1 MTDRILVA
9 GPSIT
14 EREVELTAEAVR
26 NACGPKCFEMV
37 ARFERAV
44 ADYCGRQY
52 AVSTPNCTM
61 ALTLTLAALGIGPGD
76 EVIVPDVTWI
86 GSVAPIVHLGA
97 TPVLVDIRRDTW
109 CIDVAA
115 VERAIGPKTKAIIGV
130 DLYGS
135 MCDWGALELAVFDA
149 CGYPNDVALIEDAAE
164 SIGSRYKGRPS
175 GSFGLASVFS
185 FHGTKTVSTGEGGMV
200 LTDDPDLYARLS
212 VLRDQGR
219 PTGDR
224 RYEFTEFGY
233 KARMSP
239 VAAATGVA
247 QMERIDELV
256 AHKRRIFGW
265 YRERLKGSMNVEPA
279 GTLNSYWMTSFMPDI
294 GPDKFTLMAAMDAR
308 NIDVRPFFSKLS
320 SLPVFKDRPESRRFI
335 GRGGDTGPVTW
346 SEWWSH
352 GVNLP
357 SGAQVTEDIADQVC
371 DALRTVLHS
380 QQAAA

>member
-1 MTDRILVA
+1 MNRILVA

-26 NACGPKCFEMV
+26 NSCGPKCFEMV
-37 ARFERAV
+37 ARFEQAV

-109 CIDVAA
+109 CVDTGAA
-115 VERAIGPKTKAIIGV
+115 RRAIGPKTKAIIGV

-135 MCDWGALELAVFDA
+135 TCDWLILDRLAWEH
-149 CGYPNDVALIEDAAE
+149 GISLIEDAAE
-164 SIGSRYKGRPS
+164 AIGSTHRNYKAGA
-175 GSFGLASVFS
+175 FGDASVFS

-219 PTGDR
+219 PIGDR

-239 VAAATGVA
+239 VAAAMGVA

-279 GTLNSYWMTSFMPDI
+279 GTLNSYWMPSFMPDI
-294 GPDKFTLMAAMDAR
+294 GPDKFALMAAMDAR
-308 NIDVRPFFSKLS
+308 NIDVRPFFSRLS
-320 SLPVFKDRPESRRFI
+320 SLPVFKDRPESRRFNA
-335 GRGGDTGPVTW
+335 GGDTGPITW
-346 SEWWSH
+346 PEWWTH
-352 GVNLP
+352 GINLP
-357 SGAQVTEDIADQVC
+357 SGAQITEGTVDRVCGALMESIA
-371 DALRTVLHS
+371 VLE
-380 QQAAA
+380 AA